1 MLSAPA
7 TDRAG
12 DSPRCAS
19 RGRNP
24 LLCSFNRRSS
34 QWALTGPRGDDHLEQ
49 AERLASELGDLL
61 AELAWRVRALEAE
74 VASWA
79 LRERELRREL
89 AGVRAGRPDPSE
101 PSSLA
106 EGELRDA
113 ISAARAAGRDRRPRW
128 MDDLLGDPG
137 REDQP

>member
-1 MLSAPA
+1 
-7 TDRAG
+7 
-12 DSPRCAS
+12 
-19 RGRNP
+19 
-24 LLCSFNRRSS
+24 
-34 QWALTGPRGDDHLEQ
+34 
-49 AERLASELGDLL
+49 
-61 AELAWRVRALEAE
+61 VRALEAE
-74 VASWA
+74 VASWT

-89 AGVRAGRPDPSE
+89 AGVRAGRPDASE

-128 MDDLLGDPG
+128 MDDLLGDAG